1 MGITPSLKALRSE
14 MRSYKMRKSLTSV
27 IEAVEEGVPMWQ
39 AFEMLELFPDHAIA
53 LLRIGE
59 ESGRLSDNLQV
70 IAIENEKS
78 ASFRSKLQSAMLY
91 PAFVLV
97 IAAGVGVGIAWFILP
112 RLAKVFEQLDVTLPG
127 ITRFLMWFG
136 ELLQAHGV
144 ILVPIGL
151 LLFGLFIHT
160 LFFNKKTKFIGQ
172 TILFYIPAIRKLV
185 LEIEV
190 ARFGYLLGTLLKAG
204 LPIIDSLDSL
214 EKSTIFAPYKK
225 MYAYLRDSIADGN
238 TFHQSFILNKKSD
251 KLFPK
256 SVQQMI
262 VSGEKSA
269 GLPGILLKMGEVYEV
284 KIEDTTKNL
293 SVLLEPILLVIVWLG
308 VVGVALAVILPIYT
322 LVGQFETGGAT
333 GGAPVNPYVEKVEE
347 SEVPEHIK
355 ELFEDSSDT
364 NTDNI
369 TSIENNLDEQQGIDN
384 QKQKTFIQVDSPL
397 STLNVRQEASATSS
411 LVTTIPNGGNF
422 EYIKKENN
430 WYQIIVNE
438 NIIGWVFGDYV
449 IEQEN
454 EIAP

>member
-1 MGITPSLKALRSE
+1 MLVASGMGITSALDALRSE
-14 MRSYKMRKSLTSV
+14 MKSYKMRKSLAEV
-27 IEAVEEGVPMWQ
+27 IQAVEDGVPMWQ

-59 ESGRLSDNLQV
+59 ESGRLSENLQV
-70 IAIENEKS
+70 ISVESEKS
-78 ASFRSKLQSAMLY
+78 LSFRSKLQSAMLY
-91 PAFVLV
+91 PAFVLA
-97 IAAGVGVGIAWFILP
+97 IAAGVGVGISWFILP
-112 RLAKVFEQLDVTLPG
+112 RLATVFEQLDVTLPG

-136 ELLQAHGV
+136 ELLQAHGL
-144 ILVPIGL
+144 ILVPIGI

-190 ARFGYLLGTLLKAG
+190 ARFGYLLGTLLRAG
-204 LPIIDSLDSL
+204 LPIVDSLDSL

-238 TFHQSFILNKKSD
+238 TFHQSFLLNKKTD

-269 GLPGILLKMGEVYEV
+269 GLSDILLKMGEAYEV

-293 SVLLEPILLVIVWLG
+293 SVLLEPILLVVVWLG

-355 ELFEDSSDT
+355 ELFEENKDDESSVNSDSVS
-364 NTDNI
+364 
-369 TSIENNLDEQQGIDN
+369 SQEKVQ
-384 QKQKTFIQVDSPL
+384 TFIIVSSPL
-397 STLNVRQEASATSS
+397 SILNVRENPDSS
-411 LVTTIPNGGNF
+411 SNLLTTIPDSGLY
-422 EYIKKENN
+422 EYIQKENN
-430 WYQIIVNE
+430 WYEIIVDE
-438 NIIGWVFGDYV
+438 NTTGWVFGDYV
-449 IEQEN
+449 IEQQN
-454 EIAP
+454 EITP